1 MRASGFLVLG
11 LGLGLGA
18 GYLATDRWDSPALV
32 WLGLGLIILS
42 SVLLA
47 LSGRRGTVGASE
59 AAGPGERAGVPA
71 AADLGRRVEQILAL
85 AEEQAADH
93 IRSAEEEAERI
104 IARARQ
110 FPD

>member
-18 GYLATDRWDSPALV
+18 GYLATDRWDSPAVV

-47 LSGRRGTVGASE
+47 LSGRRGAVE
-59 AAGPGERAGVPA
+59 APESAGSGVPA
-71 AADLGRRVEQILAL
+71 AAGLGQRVEQILGL
-85 AEEQAADH
+85 AEEQAAAH
-93 IRSAEEEAERI
+93 IRSAEQEAERI